1 MKKANKIVAVIMV
14 TALVLLLF
22 YNVFMHFQEEDKTQL
37 AIMGTIETTVPV
49 TGYVIRDEAVLVPDD
64 GRVIS
69 SVKTNGE
76 RVAVGELVALVYSS
90 ETDYETRAK
99 LMSVNEQIEKLKEL
113 KGQSGESE
121 TSGKF
126 DAKIKTYV
134 NNLIVNA
141 QRGQGGGL
149 YQAKVQLEDAFSA
162 KFASKTDDVNTA
174 IAQLTEEKNAIEQN
188 VAGEKTN
195 VYANKS
201 GVFLTTFDGYEEM
214 FDYKKASELTPSF
227 IKNIDSVLPKASNGA
242 AVKIADNFEWYF
254 AANVE
259 SKKLTAEKAGNTVH
273 LRLEDNSEEDV
284 EVKIVSISP
293 DEKGKSTIVL
303 KGSTYVKSL
312 FLKNKLKA
320 KIILE
325 ASEGLKVSKDAVKV
339 ADGVKGVY
347 IIKKG
352 SYAFREVEILA
363 TDDEYVVIER
373 NLSTDKPH
381 LALYDEVVVK
391 GYSGE

>member
-1 MKKANKIVAVIMV
+1 MKKANKVVAVIMV

-22 YNVFMHFQEEDKTQL
+22 YNVFMHFKEEDKTQL
-37 AIMGTIETTVPV
+37 AIMGTIETSVPV
-49 TGYVIRDEAVLVPDD
+49 TGYIIRDEVVLVPDD

-76 RVAVGELVALVYSS
+76 RVAKGELVALVYSS
-90 ETDYETRAK
+90 ETDYETRAR
-99 LMSVNEQIEKLKEL
+99 LMAVNEQIEKLKEL
-113 KGQSGESE
+113 KGQSGENE

-126 DAKIKTYV
+126 DAKIRTYV
-134 NNLIVNA
+134 NNLIINA
-141 QRGQGGGL
+141 KRGQGGGL

-174 IAQLTEEKNAIEQN
+174 ITQLNEEKNAIEQN
-188 VAGEKTN
+188 VAGEKTS

-201 GVFLTTFDGYEEM
+201 GVYLTTFDGYEGM
-214 FDYKKASELTPSF
+214 FDYQKVSELTPSF
-227 IKNIDSVLPKASNGA
+227 LKNIDAISPKTSNGT

-259 SKKLTAEKAGNTVH
+259 SKKLTAEKPGNTVY
-273 LRLEDNSEEDV
+273 LRLEDNSEEDI

-293 DEKGKSTIVL
+293 EEKGKSTIVL
-303 KGSTYVKSL
+303 KGSTYVKNM

-320 KIILE
+320 KLVLE
-325 ASEGLKVSKDAVKV
+325 ASQGLKVSKEAVKV

-373 NLSTDKPH
+373 NLATDKPH

-391 GYSGE
+391 GYRGE